1 MRGFFATLR
10 MTEVLG
16 GMAAMEQE
24 TIVAISTPVGRG
36 GIGVVRLSGTRAREI
51 VAPLVRLRHEMAA
64 GRARFG
70 VVVDVAGGNEA
81 TADPCGM
88 TNRVVGGKEATADPC
103 GMTNRVASGNEATAD
118 PCGMTNRVVGG
129 KEATA
134 DPCGMTNRVASGN
147 EATADPCGMTNRVVG
162 GKEATADPCGMTN
175 RVAGGNEATADPYGM
190 TNKIVGGNEATADP
204 YGMTNKMT
212 NRGAEQRATGAVL
225 DEAVVTFFAA
235 PNSYTG
241 EDVVEIAAH
250 GSPVLLEYL
259 VRQCCAGGARLAE
272 PGEFT
277 QRAFLAGRIDLTQ
290 AEAVDDLIGSSTLE
304 QARVAARQLGGALAK
319 AVAPVK
325 EELVGLIAAMEAGI
339 DFAEDDIDILPA
351 EKIAGGILAVR
362 VPLEALER
370 SFAYGR
376 VVRDGFRLAIVGRP
390 NAGKSSLF
398 NRLVERER
406 AIVTATPGT
415 TRDLV
420 TERVSIEGI
429 PVELID
435 TAGLRESVDE
445 AEQMG
450 IAKSREAMA
459 DADVVLLVV
468 DGVVGIS
475 EEDRAVMEQGGVLVA
490 WNKSDL
496 VADEVSY
503 IPPIAQEAARWMGH
517 PSSIADARGGAPG
530 SVVVRTSAVTGE
542 GITELRAAIVGAVA
556 GNEGGLREAGMLTNL
571 RQHQAVVRAVGGL
584 DAARAAVAAGIPH
597 EMVLLD
603 LYEALRGLDALTG
616 VTTSEDVL
624 RLIFSKFCIGK

>member
-70 VVVDVAGGNEA
+70 VVVDVAG
-81 TADPCGM
+81 
-88 TNRVVGGKEATADPC
+88 
-103 GMTNRVASGNEATAD
+103 
-118 PCGMTNRVVGG
+118 
-129 KEATA
+129 
-134 DPCGMTNRVASGN
+134 GN

-304 QARVAARQLGGALAK
+304 QARVAARQMGGALAK
-319 AVAPVK
+319 VVAPVK
-325 EELVGLIAAMEAGI
+325 GSLVELIATMEAGI

-362 VPLEALER
+362 GPLEALER

-376 VVRDGFRLAIVGRP
+376 VVRDGFRMAIVGRP

-420 TERVSIEGI
+420 TERVAIEGI

-435 TAGLRESVDE
+435 TAGLREGTDE
-445 AEQMG
+445 AERMG

-468 DGVVGIS
+468 DATVGIS
-475 EEDRAVMEQGGVLVA
+475 EEDRGVLERGALVA

-496 VADEVSY
+496 VAEGGRALPDN
-503 IPPIAQEAARWMGH
+503 PPFAENAKDGPPSLGAEREAD
-517 PSSIADARGGAPG
+517 SSAALRNDKQKN
-530 SVVVRTSAVTGE
+530 VVVRTSALTGE
-542 GITELRAAIVGAVA
+542 GIGELRAAIVGAVA
-556 GNEGGLREAGMLTNL
+556 GADGGLREAGMLTNL
-571 RQHQAVVRAVGGL
+571 RQHQAVEQAVRGL
-584 DAARAAVAAGIPH
+584 DAARAAVESAIPH

-624 RLIFSKFCIGK
+624 RLIFSTFCIGK